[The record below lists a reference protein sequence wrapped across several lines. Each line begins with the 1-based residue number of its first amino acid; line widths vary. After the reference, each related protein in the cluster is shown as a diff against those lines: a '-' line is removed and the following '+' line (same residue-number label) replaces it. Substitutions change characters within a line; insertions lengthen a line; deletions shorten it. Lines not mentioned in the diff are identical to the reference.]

1 MEVVSQLCPLIQ
13 LTLSQDVIAEH
24 RLSVGVH
31 IQPAAKAHTFP
42 LVQLRQLPQ
51 KLLPLTDSAL
61 HTQLIFAAPVC

>member
-1 MEVVSQLCPLIQ
+1 MEVVSQLCPLIL

-24 RLSVGVH
+24 KLSVGVQ

-42 LVQLRQLPQ
+42 LLPQ

-61 HTQLIFAAPVC
+61 HTHTQLIFAAPVY